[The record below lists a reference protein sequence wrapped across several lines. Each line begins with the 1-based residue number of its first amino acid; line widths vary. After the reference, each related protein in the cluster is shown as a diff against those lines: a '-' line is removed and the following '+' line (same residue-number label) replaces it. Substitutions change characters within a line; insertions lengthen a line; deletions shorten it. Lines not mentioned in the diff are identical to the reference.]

1 MDKPLVL
8 LIHGVDSDCQEFDR
22 YLTSYQLMSA
32 TSYQEGRR
40 LFEQHF
46 FNIRVVVIDL
56 GVEDGQG
63 ASMVEDLR
71 AISSLPEVIV
81 CSEQKDVNVAVHC
94 MKVGAFDYLVS
105 PFSSEMI
112 QQSVF
117 SALDNM
123 DYLKK
128 IQEFSHSQLLS
139 QVSLEKRLRE
149 STQLRGQ
156 KLKDDASLDV
166 ADLLD
171 FFPHPDSRDPKFDAH
186 LQGLVKQRLK
196 EEHEK
201 NGKAKILLVE
211 DEHVYRA
218 MMKTMLTD
226 LYDVYEADTL
236 DGAVEQLSSSVQFD
250 VVLLDIFLPDGLGTD
265 LLPKIDDYQ
274 SDVEVIIVTAFDL
287 IDKAVQSI
295 RGGASD
301 YLNKPV
307 LKEDI
312 LKRVKGALDRKYLRQ
327 ILPQIRDDFVEN
339 RLTSDEK
346 CGILDRLSESRRESG
361 KTILMKDIYDIFPN
375 LRQTFIPD
383 SVAVPDSVLK
393 NGLKGFVDSLE
404 QRFSTPELTDL

>member
-1 MDKPLVL
+1 
-8 LIHGVDSDCQEFDR
+8 
-22 YLTSYQLMSA
+22 
-32 TSYQEGRR
+32 
-40 LFEQHF
+40 
-46 FNIRVVVIDL
+46 
-56 GVEDGQG
+56 
-63 ASMVEDLR
+63 
-71 AISSLPEVIV
+71 
-81 CSEQKDVNVAVHC
+81 
-94 MKVGAFDYLVS
+94 
-105 PFSSEMI
+105 
-112 QQSVF
+112 
-117 SALDNM
+117 
-123 DYLKK
+123 
-128 IQEFSHSQLLS
+128 
-139 QVSLEKRLRE
+139 
-149 STQLRGQ
+149 
-156 KLKDDASLDV
+156 
-166 ADLLD
+166 
-171 FFPHPDSRDPKFDAH
+171 
-186 LQGLVKQRLK
+186 
-196 EEHEK
+196 
-201 NGKAKILLVE
+201 
-211 DEHVYRA
+211 
-218 MMKTMLTD
+218 
-226 LYDVYEADTL
+226 VYEADTL